1 MAKLTKEKVKQALEV
16 SLGVVA
22 IAARRLGVSRQGL
35 HKAIK
40 RFGLEGYLE
49 ELREEAT
56 DEVEHRLITAAL
68 EGKPWA
74 VMFWLRTMA
83 KGRGYSERVE
93 LTQANRLEIE
103 VVEVPGD
110 PLARPP
116 AGRG

>member
-56 DEVEHRLITAAL
+56 DEVEHRLIQAAL

-74 VMFWLRTMA
+74 VMFFLKTLGRH
-83 KGRGYSERVE
+83 RGYVERQEVA
-93 LTQANRLEIE
+93 QASKLEIE
-103 VVEVPGD
+103 LVEVPGD